1 VCWDLGA
8 TEIMDFSGPGALI
21 GSLELARRAGGDL
34 RIANESPAVRML
46 LELTGMVRVLT
57 P

>member
-1 VCWDLGA
+1 MCWDLGA
-8 TEIMDFSGPGALI
+8 TEFTDFSGPGALI